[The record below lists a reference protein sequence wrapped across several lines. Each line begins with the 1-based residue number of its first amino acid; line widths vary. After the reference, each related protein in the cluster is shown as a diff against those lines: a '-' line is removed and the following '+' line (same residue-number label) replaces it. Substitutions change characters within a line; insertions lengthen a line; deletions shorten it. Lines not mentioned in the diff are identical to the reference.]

1 MQFDESNPQQ
11 VKALLTLVAR
21 MTKKIGLLPPA
32 ECPKGSTAVNPLLPA
47 ADATHF
53 TKHTPLLWALYG
65 PFEGKQHLLPLSLW
79 FLLLQLI
86 RGV

>member
-21 MTKKIGLLPPA
+21 KIGMLPPG
-32 ECPKGSTAVNPLLPA
+32 ECPKGSAAVNPQLPA

-53 TKHTPLLWALYG
+53 TKQTPLLWALYR
-65 PFEGKQHLLPLSLW
+65 PFEGKQHLLPLNLT
-79 FLLLQLI
+79 
-86 RGV
+86 